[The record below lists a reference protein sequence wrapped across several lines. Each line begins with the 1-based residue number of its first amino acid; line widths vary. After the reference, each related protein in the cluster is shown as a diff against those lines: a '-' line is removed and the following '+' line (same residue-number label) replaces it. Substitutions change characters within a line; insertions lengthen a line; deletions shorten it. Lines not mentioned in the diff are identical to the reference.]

1 MEVLSLCL
9 PYVERYFQRQKLRV
23 VFFMA
28 RITQILSFLGM
39 QLLERWKI
47 TVWEYLFKKIICYES
62 FEFVSP
68 LTQKVLSGAP
78 VKCVFLCGSN
88 NSDSAIVGNAA
99 FWEIKDDSL
108 RRKHLFKKIAME
120 LLSLCLPSVKIYFQE
135 HQLSVFFMAQI
146 TGFVIFGNA
155 AFGKIK
161 NYSWRTSPYQKK
173 YLL

>member
-1 MEVLSLCL
+1 
-9 PYVERYFQRQKLRV
+9 
-23 VFFMA
+23 
-28 RITQILSFLGM
+28 
-39 QLLERWKI
+39 
-47 TVWEYLFKKIICYES
+47 
-62 FEFVSP
+62 
-68 LTQKVLSGAP
+68 
-78 VKCVFLCGSN
+78 
-88 NSDSAIVGNAA
+88 
-99 FWEIKDDSL
+99 
-108 RRKHLFKKIAME
+108 ME